1 MTEPGA
7 GSDANS
13 GKTRA
18 VLSEDGS
25 HYLITGQKMW
35 ISNAGFADVF
45 IVFARIEDDKNITGF
60 IVEVDLENGITLGD
74 EENKLG
80 IKASSTRQVFFNE
93 TKVPVENM
101 LAGRG
106 EGFKIAMNALNVG
119 RIKLAAAC
127 LEGQRHV
134 TSLAVQYAN
143 ERVQFKTPIAKFG
156 AIQSKLATMATNCFA
171 TESASYRAAY
181 DIEQRIDQLLAEGKS
196 FQEAELKGVE
206 EFAVECSILK
216 VAGSENAQDCSDQ
229 GLQIFGGMGF
239 SADAPMEMA
248 WRDARIARIY
258 EGTNEINRMLSVG
271 MTLKK
276 ALKGEIDLMTP
287 ATAVGQEL
295 MSGSIEK
302 VTTSDVLFGQ
312 EKQLIAN
319 MKKVFMMIVGSAVQK
334 FGPNLDAEQQIL
346 LAVSDILIETYIAES
361 TLLRVEKNAERFGV
375 ATQERQIEMTQLY
388 LFGAIERV
396 NAKAKEAIVSFA
408 EGAQQAGMIAGV
420 KQYTKYAEY
429 PNISELRK
437 SIAATIIEE
446 NKYPY

>member
-1 MTEPGA
+1 
-7 GSDANS
+7 
-13 GKTRA
+13 
-18 VLSEDGS
+18 
-25 HYLITGQKMW
+25 
-35 ISNAGFADVF
+35 
-45 IVFARIEDDKNITGF
+45 
-60 IVEVDLENGITLGD
+60 
-74 EENKLG
+74 
-80 IKASSTRQVFFNE
+80 
-93 TKVPVENM
+93 
-101 LAGRG
+101 
-106 EGFKIAMNALNVG
+106 MNALNVG

-196 FQEAELKGVE
+196 FQESELKGVE

-216 VAGSENAQDCSDQ
+216 VAGSEHAQNCTDQ
-229 GLQIFGGMGF
+229 GLQIYGGMGF

-276 ALKGEIDLMTP
+276 ALKGDIDLMTP

-295 MSGSIEK
+295 MSGSIAK
-302 VTTSDVLFGQ
+302 VTASEQLFGQ

-346 LAVSDILIETYIAES
+346 LAVSDILIETYVAES
-361 TLLRVEKNAERFGV
+361 TLLRVEKNADRFGV

-388 LFGAIERV
+388 LFEAIERV

-429 PNISELRK
+429 PNVAELRK
-437 SIAATIIEE
+437 SIAAKVIEE

>member
-1 MTEPGA
+1 
-7 GSDANS
+7 
-13 GKTRA
+13 
-18 VLSEDGS
+18 
-25 HYLITGQKMW
+25 
-35 ISNAGFADVF
+35 
-45 IVFARIEDDKNITGF
+45 
-60 IVEVDLENGITLGD
+60 
-74 EENKLG
+74 
-80 IKASSTRQVFFNE
+80 
-93 TKVPVENM
+93 
-101 LAGRG
+101 
-106 EGFKIAMNALNVG
+106 
-119 RIKLAAAC
+119 
-127 LEGQRHV
+127 
-134 TSLAVQYAN
+134 
-143 ERVQFKTPIAKFG
+143 
-156 AIQSKLATMATNCFA
+156 
-171 TESASYRAAY
+171 
-181 DIEQRIDQLLAEGKS
+181 
-196 FQEAELKGVE
+196 
-206 EFAVECSILK
+206 
-216 VAGSENAQDCSDQ
+216 
-229 GLQIFGGMGF
+229 MGF

-287 ATAVGQEL
+287 ATAIGQEL